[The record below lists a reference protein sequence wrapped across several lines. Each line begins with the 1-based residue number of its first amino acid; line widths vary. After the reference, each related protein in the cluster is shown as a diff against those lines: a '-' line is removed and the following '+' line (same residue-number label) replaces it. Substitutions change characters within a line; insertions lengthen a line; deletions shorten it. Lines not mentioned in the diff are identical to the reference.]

1 MQLKSSDSI
10 CACFKKT
17 HLKTVVFGT
26 FDIKIGIF
34 FNSNQM
40 NQNSSHLSTSLF
52 LVLSEIWYIFG
63 IFLFQKRWNSF
74 LEKGFFAEQRLSEIY
89 IDKGFYISLK
99 LVDLC
104 DVLKG
109 KDYEKKSDIA
119 IKVSSR
125 FSLGLYI
132 WLVKWCL

>member
-1 MQLKSSDSI
+1 M
-10 CACFKKT
+10 
-17 HLKTVVFGT
+17 
-26 FDIKIGIF
+26 
-34 FNSNQM
+34 
-40 NQNSSHLSTSLF
+40 
-52 LVLSEIWYIFG
+52 
-63 IFLFQKRWNSF
+63 
-74 LEKGFFAEQRLSEIY
+74 EKGFFAEQRLSEIY